1 LQGLHGGSV
10 SWCCRVRHTLAA
22 AAGVKI
28 GPVRYRGLLLGV
40 AVLIATWQL
49 ISARPLDWRPGAL
62 VADDPQQVEIEGT
75 EAIGLGHVRL
85 IPHARFSAQ
94 VRVLSRERYWLGTF
108 ADVSPLDVAVGWGP
122 MSDSAVLA
130 DLDIS
135 QSGRFYFWHYDEGP
149 PVPREVIESHSANW
163 HLVPA
168 NDRVWRTLRN
178 LRIGSV
184 VTLEG
189 MLVDI
194 ETADRGTIKTSMR
207 RDDTGAGACEILYVE
222 SASLRYR

>member
-1 LQGLHGGSV
+1 
-10 SWCCRVRHTLAA
+10 
-22 AAGVKI
+22 
-28 GPVRYRGLLLGV
+28 VRYPGLVLG
-40 AVLIATWQL
+40 ACALIATWQY
-49 ISARPLDWRPGAL
+49 ISARPRDWRAGTLVPEEPRQAELDGAE
-62 VADDPQQVEIEGT
+62 P
-75 EAIGLGHVRL
+75 IGLEEAQLFPR
-85 IPHARFSAQ
+85 ARFIAQ
-94 VRVLSRERYWLGTF
+94 VRVLSRERYWLGTL

-130 DLDIS
+130 ELDIS

-149 PVPREVIESHSANW
+149 PIPRQDIESHSANW

-168 NDRVWRTLRN
+168 NSRVWRTLQS
-178 LRIGSV
+178 LRVGSV

-194 ETADRGTIKTSMR
+194 ETSDQRTVKTSLR
-207 RDDTGAGACEILYVE
+207 RDDTGAGACEIIYVE

>member
-1 LQGLHGGSV
+1 
-10 SWCCRVRHTLAA
+10 VRHIPAA
-22 AAGVKI
+22 PGGVKI
-28 GPVRYRGLLLGV
+28 ASVRYPGLLLGV
-40 AVLIATWQL
+40 AALFAAWQL

-62 VADDPQQVEIEGT
+62 VADDPRQVEIEGA
-75 EAIGLGHVRL
+75 EVIGLKDARL
-85 IPHARFSAQ
+85 TPRARFSAQ
-94 VRVLSRERYWLGTF
+94 VRVLGRERYWLGTM
-108 ADVSPLDVAVGWGP
+108 AELSPLDIAVGWGP

-135 QSGRFYFWHYDEGP
+135 QGGRFYYWHYDDGP

-168 NDRVWRTLRN
+168 NDRVWRVLRS
-178 LRIGSV
+178 LRVGSV

-194 ETADRGTIKTSMR
+194 ETSDHASIKTSLR
-207 RDDTGAGACEILYVE
+207 RDDTGAGACEVIYVE